1 MSTLVSKASAPI
13 SRSEQS
19 AFKQL
24 LLKDFAQMT
33 LCFLGAVY
41 AVYYAPAVVNYL
53 YFLVLVVLFFRSQ
66 KDYFWFAFFFI
77 LVNTPAFLFFETSAQ
92 AAHRLP
98 LYRLAGGIS
107 FSVFDIFVLA
117 SLAKVFYLKK
127 EKAFQLSRP
136 LRFLLIYFALVSL
149 PITFIIGLEDSSFFN
164 TFRPYFYYAILLTF
178 YFLID
183 DIEALYKF
191 GYLLVPYVIFTLFDQ
206 LFLLTQGKLLIAI
219 INPETVRAIVDNTIT
234 GGVRAYF
241 SGFLL
246 VFYVFLF
253 ALQLR
258 SNKKYEL
265 FSGFAYL
272 IIFLCLA
279 AFIISAT
286 RIYLIIPMVVL
297 IMYFIFSK
305 QGVTDLIKLSLVT
318 AVLVI
323 VFFSLN
329 LITFEFF
336 LKSIWPRFESFFMV
350 ILGGG
355 DLAKFDTVQSRLQQD
370 LPSIMKGVSYSPI
383 IGTGF
388 SGIFRTYENN
398 DLGFINTILIFGVVG
413 FTFLINFIIMLFN
426 QLQQWI
432 KTPFTNATVVL
443 NTLRVALFGILI
455 GYATTYDFFTVRQID
470 RIYFIS
476 ILLAS
481 GEIAVQHIKN
491 QFQFYN
497 HQPSKP

>member
-1 MSTLVSKASAPI
+1 
-13 SRSEQS
+13 
-19 AFKQL
+19 
-24 LLKDFAQMT
+24 MT

-41 AVYYAPAVVNYL
+41 AVYYAPSAVNLL
-53 YFLVLVVLFFRSQ
+53 YFLVLIVLFLRSQ

-77 LVNTPAFLFFETSAQ
+77 LVNTPAFLFFETSGQ

-98 LYRLAGGIS
+98 LYSLAGGIS
-107 FSVFDIFVLA
+107 FSVFDVFVLA
-117 SLAKVFYLKK
+117 SLSKVVYLNK
-127 EKAFQLSRP
+127 EKDFQLSRP

-149 PITFIIGLEDSSFFN
+149 PITFLIGLEDSSFFN

-183 DIEALYKF
+183 DIEDLYKF
-191 GYLLVPYVIFTLFDQ
+191 GYIFIPYIIFTLFDQ
-206 LFLLTQGKLLIAI
+206 LFLLTQGKLFIAI
-219 INPETVRAIVDNTIT
+219 INPETVRAMVDNTIT
-234 GGVRAYF
+234 GDVRAYF

-246 VFYVFLF
+246 VFYTFLF

-258 SNKKYEL
+258 SNPKYEL

-279 AFIISAT
+279 TFVLSAT
-286 RIYLIIPMVVL
+286 RIYLIIPVAVL
-297 IMYFIFSK
+297 AMYFVFSK
-305 QGVTDLIKLSLVT
+305 HGFSDFIKLVIVT
-318 AVLVI
+318 ALLVV

-329 LITFEFF
+329 LISFDFF
-336 LKSIWPRFESFFMV
+336 LKSIWPRFEAFFMV

-355 DLAKFDTVQSRLQQD
+355 DLAKFDTVQSRLQHD
-370 LPSIMKGVSYSPI
+370 LPSIMKGVNYSPI

-388 SGIFRTYENN
+388 SGIFRAYENN

-413 FTFLINFIIMLFN
+413 FTFLINFIIMLFH

-476 ILLAS
+476 ILIAS
-481 GEIAVQHIKN
+481 AEIAVHHIKT
-491 QFQFYN
+491 QFLFFN
-497 HQPSKP
+497 HQSSNP